1 MALDIAG
8 LEADIVE
15 QNQIRP
21 FSGVIFIRENDQ
33 IVLAKGYG
41 MANKAEAIPIR
52 VDTRFG
58 VASGAKI
65 FTAVAICQLVE
76 QGLLTFETFVKDCLT
91 IPFSQ
96 FDPAIT
102 IHHLLTHSAG
112 IPDYFDEE
120 VMDDFEALW
129 QDHPMYRFRKPQDFL
144 PLFQN
149 GPMKF
154 KPGEKWS
161 YNNAGFIV
169 LGLVVEQVSG
179 MPFTRYV
186 EENIFDKAGM
196 SDSGYFAMDRLPD
209 RTAYGYLPEGEDQW
223 RTNIYAVPI
232 IGGPDGG
239 VFTSGPDMAK
249 FWDSLLGNKLL
260 NKTTSEKMLFPHLAT
275 EWKAPDLYYGYGVF
289 IVYRQNKVIAYHV
302 EGSDPGVEFFSI
314 VYPDKKIEYTI
325 TANTNK
331 ATWPFVYLRNA
342 VKSEST

>member
-1 MALDIAG
+1 MPLDIAS
-8 LEADIVE
+8 LEAAITE
-15 QNQIRP
+15 QHLQRP
-21 FSGVIFIRENDQ
+21 FSGVIFIRENNQ
-33 IVLAKGYG
+33 TVLAQGYG
-41 MANKAEAIPIR
+41 FANKADEIPVR

-65 FTAVAICQLVE
+65 FTAVAICQLIE
-76 QGLLTFETFVKDCLT
+76 KGLLTFDTYLKNCLNITF
-91 IPFSQ
+91 PE

-102 IHHLLTHSAG
+102 IQHLLTHSSG

-129 QDHPMYRFRKPQDFL
+129 QDRPMYRLRKPQDFL
-144 PLFQN
+144 ALFKDQ
-149 GPMKF
+149 PMKF
-154 KPGEKWS
+154 KPGDRCS

-179 MPFTRYV
+179 RPFTQYV
-186 EENIFDKAGM
+186 EENIFERAGM
-196 SDSGYFAMDRLPD
+196 TDSGYFAMDQLPA
-209 RTAYGYLPEGEDQW
+209 RTAYGYIPVGEDQW

-239 VFTSGPDMAK
+239 VFTSVLDMTK

-260 NKTTSEKMLFPHLAT
+260 KQVTTEKMLTPRMVA
-275 EWKAPDLYYGYGVF
+275 EWEGPYIWYGYGVY
-289 IVYRQNKVIAYHV
+289 VHYQDGKVIAYHI
-302 EGSDPGVEFFSI
+302 EGSDPGVEFFSC

-331 ATWPFVYLRNA
+331 VAWPFVNMNDA
-342 VKSEST
+342 VKSA